1 MESDFLNQMPQL
13 LFILLFIF
21 ESKQHPGSILN
32 TVKHFFLPFFSVSL
46 FMDSLSLQTVVDTWQ
61 LFSLY

>member
-32 TVKHFFLPFFSVSL
+32 TVKHFFLPFFFCITVYGL
-46 FMDSLSLQTVVDTWQ
+46 TFLADSSRYMAA
-61 LFSLY
+61 F